1 MSFTTNHSSETG
13 NESSHLLDGVGR
25 LIIFGGHGPGLES
38 GKKKK
43 KITQPPGP
51 SEPIWWVTMGGLETM
66 VSTSNQV
73 FPVPVDKMDNHPPS

>member
-1 MSFTTNHSSETG
+1 MSFTKDHSSETG

-25 LIIFGGHGPGLES
+25 RILGGHGLGLES

-51 SEPIWWVTMGGLETM
+51 SKPIWWVMMRGLETM
-66 VSTSNQV
+66 VSTSNQA